1 MKDDILSPQFKLAP
15 LHLDLNLQLH
25 QSIPVW
31 TSLLISDSEA
41 SAASPPESRWKP
53 NNCKYQ
59 DNDVIYHCC
68 SISLSLPVMAN
79 FVRTISSFTSQ
90 FVVFDIE
97 LGKDSM
103 STRFAI
109 LQATG
114 SSSWSLAIYS
124 VPCLSLWSKIC
135 PQHMFRS
142 VTHSKIC
149 RMLSTTPVYFGEM
162 RLGIFIK
169 KKTENHYTI
178 DALA

>member
-79 FVRTISSFTSQ
+79 FVRTISSFMSQ
-90 FVVFDIE
+90 FVVLGIE

-103 STRFAI
+103 STSRFAI
-109 LQATG
+109 LSRIIVFSRPPALVLDPSQSTQFRAC
-114 SSSWSLAIYS
+114 
-124 VPCLSLWSKIC
+124 PCGAKYVHNICSDLWLT
-135 PQHMFRS
+135 QRS
-142 VTHSKIC
+142 AACWALHQCT
-149 RMLSTTPVYFGEM
+149 
-162 RLGIFIK
+162 LGRW
-169 KKTENHYTI
+169 
-178 DALA
+178 D